1 MLKKILLIL
10 ILISMF
16 LIGINVKDNK
26 ISYISIGDGLSKGMN
41 YNNFESIGYSDY
53 IYNYLKKDNKIELYT
68 KEFSNENN
76 RITDLIDDIN
86 NNISIKVDNKKIY
99 IQNAIKNA
107 EILTISIGM
116 NEILY
121 KYSNHVNNGYMYS
134 YIGECISDLDK
145 LLKIITKLNKN
156 DIFLLGFYNPT
167 SDTELNEFIKYTN
180 NKIEDL
186 CNKYKI
192 NYIDTYNIFNNNKHM
207 IYSENNY
214 YPNQDGYKLIA
225 NAVKSK
231 LNLNN
236 NLNNS

>member
-1 MLKKILLIL
+1 MLKKILLVIIL
-10 ILISMF
+10 VLIF
-16 LIGINVKDNK
+16 FIGINVKDNK

-53 IYNYLKKDNKIELYT
+53 LYNYFKKDNDVELYT
-68 KEFSNENN
+68 KDFSNENN

-86 NNISIKVDNKKIY
+86 NNISTTIDNKKIY
-99 IQNAIKNA
+99 IQNAVKNA
-107 EILTISIGM
+107 DILTISIGM

-134 YIGECISDLDK
+134 YIDECISDMDK

-156 DIFLLGFYNPT
+156 NIFLLGFYNPN
-167 SDTELNEFIKYTN
+167 DDLELDDFIKYTN
-180 NKIEDL
+180 NKISIL
-186 CNKYKI
+186 CNKYKV
-192 NYIDTYNIFNNNKHM
+192 NYIDTYGIFNNNKHM
-207 IYSENNY
+207 IYCKNNY

-231 LNLNN
+231 LNLVNK
-236 NLNNS
+236 

>member
-1 MLKKILLIL
+1 MLKKIILIF
-10 ILISMF
+10 ILISTF

-26 ISYISIGDGLSKGMN
+26 ISYISIGDGLSKSMN

-53 IYNYLKKDNKIELYT
+53 LYNYFKKDNNVELYT
-68 KEFSNENN
+68 KDFSNENN

-86 NNISIKVDNKKIY
+86 NNISLTIDNKIIY

-107 EILTISIGM
+107 DILTISIGM

-134 YIGECISDLDK
+134 YIDECISDLNK
-145 LLKIITKLNKN
+145 LLKIITKLNN
-156 DIFLLGFYNPT
+156 NNIFLLGYYNPT
-167 SDTELNEFIKYTN
+167 DDNELDEFIKYTN
-180 NKIEDL
+180 NKIITL
-186 CNKYKI
+186 CNNYKI
-192 NYIDTYNIFNNNKHM
+192 NYIDTYNIFNSNKHM
-207 IYSENNY
+207 IYSQNNY

-231 LNLNN
+231 LNLVNK
-236 NLNNS
+236 

>member
-1 MLKKILLIL
+1 MLKKIIL
-10 ILISMF
+10 ILLLISIF

-53 IYNYLKKDNKIELYT
+53 LYNYLKKNNKIELYT
-68 KEFSNENN
+68 KDFSNENN

-86 NNISIKVDNKKIY
+86 NNISININNKKIY

-107 EILTISIGM
+107 DILTISIGM

-121 KYSNHVNNGYMYS
+121 KYGNHVNDGYMYS
-134 YIGECISDLDK
+134 YIDECISDLNK
-145 LLKIITKLNKN
+145 LMKIITKLNNK

-167 SDTELNEFIKYTN
+167 DDNELDEFIKYTN
-180 NKIEDL
+180 NKIKDL
-186 CNKYKI
+186 FSNYKI
-192 NYIDTYNIFNNNKHM
+192 NYVDTYNIFNNNKHL
-207 IYSENNY
+207 IYNKNNY

-225 NAVKSK
+225 NSIKNK
-231 LNLNN
+231 LNF
-236 NLNNS
+236 SK

>member
-1 MLKKILLIL
+1 MFKKIIL
-10 ILISMF
+10 ILLLVSII

-53 IYNYLKKDNKIELYT
+53 LYNYLKKSNKIELYT

-86 NNISIKVDNKKIY
+86 NNISININNKKIY

-107 EILTISIGM
+107 DILTISIGM

-121 KYSNHVNNGYMYS
+121 KYGNHINDGYMYS
-134 YIGECISDLDK
+134 YIDECISDLNK
-145 LLKIITKLNKN
+145 LIKIITKLNNK

-167 SDTELNEFIKYTN
+167 DDDELNDFTKYTN
-180 NKIEDL
+180 NKIKNL
-186 CNKYKI
+186 CSDYKI
-192 NYIDTYNIFNNNKHM
+192 SYIDTYSIFNNNKHL
-207 IYSENNY
+207 IYNENNY

-225 NAVKSK
+225 NSIKNK
-231 LNLNN
+231 LNF
-236 NLNNS
+236 SK